1 MKTELNKKEI
11 ERLGKFK
18 VNNSNHRELL
28 NLVGYYISI
37 AIRDDQG
44 IVIEKK

>member
-1 MKTELNKKEI
+1 MKTEFNEKDI

-28 NLVGYYISI
+28 NLVGYYIPI
-37 AIRDDQG
+37 ARSE
-44 IVIEKK
+44 IVKGL